1 MKKLIITILALAAI
15 ALAANKPICYD
26 KTENPKGRMKA
37 FVCRNPSKGVDS
49 TVIGVAKDMSSL
61 LLVQHYSDGSG
72 RIVHGTR
79 HNKGYTNEYVTVTVL
94 ENDEFGVW
102 VTDMSYNVTH
112 TLEYYY
118 KSLRRKYD
126 FRKK

>member
-26 KTENPKGRMKA
+26 ESNDPEGRFKT

-49 TVIGVAKDMSSL
+49 TIIYVEKDMSSL
-61 LLVQHYSDGSG
+61 ISISHRRDGSG
-72 RIVHGTR
+72 RIVRGSR
-79 HNKGYTNEYVTVTVL
+79 HNKGYTNEYVTVEEL
-94 ENDEFGVW
+94 EDDEFGVR
-102 VTDMSYNVTH
+102 VTDTSYTLTR

-118 KSLRRKYD
+118 KSLRRHYD